1 LGGTDLLTNYF
12 FDELPD
18 DHGVG
23 FGAVDIAH
31 GVDGRNRET
40 PA

>member
-1 LGGTDLLTNYF
+1 LGGTDLLANYF
-12 FDELPD
+12 LLNFLMIMAL
-18 DHGVG
+18 VS
-23 FGAVDIAH
+23 GAVDIAH